1 MASYQTVGLVA
12 LCAFLLSPGVL
23 LSIPPGPNKRWV
35 MGGQVTWTNAAVHA
49 GVIAVIVFLFGQ

>member
-1 MASYQTVGLVA
+1 MASFMTVGIVM
-12 LCAFLLSPGVL
+12 LCVFLLSPGVL

-49 GVIAVIVFLFGQ
+49 AVIGAIVFLFAQ

>member
-1 MASYQTVGLVA
+1 MASIQTVGIVA

-49 GVIAVIVFLFGQ
+49 GVIAAIVFFFGQ

>member
-1 MASYQTVGLVA
+1 MTVGIVMLSV
-12 LCAFLLSPGVL
+12 FLLSPGVL

-49 GVIAVIVFLFGQ
+49 AVIGAIVFLFAQ

>member
-1 MASYQTVGLVA
+1 MASIQTAGIVA

-49 GVIAVIVFLFGQ
+49 GVIAAIVFFFGQ